1 MPKCRIC
8 KQPFTKIRPLQ
19 PTCNEY
25 DCKVAYATNVANK
38 AIEKKKKREKR
49 ELKEKT
55 KTLKDYLKELQV
67 VFNKYIRLRDEGL
80 PCVSCQRHHKGQ
92 YHAGHYRSVGAAPQL
107 RFNELNVNKQCSA
120 CNNHKSGNVVE
131 YRINLIKKIG
141 IDAVEWLEAENKPAK
156 YSVSDVLQLKKHYSQ
171 KIKEI
176 EHS

>member
-8 KQPFTKIRPLQ
+8 KQPFVKIRPLQ

-25 DCKVAYATNVANK
+25 ECKVAYATNVATK
-38 AIEKKKKREKR
+38 AIEIKKKAEKKV
-49 ELKEKT
+49 LKEKT
-55 KTLKDYLKELQV
+55 KTLSDYLKELQV
-67 VFNKYIRLRDEGL
+67 VFNKYIRLRDVNL
-80 PCVSCQRHHKGQ
+80 PCISCQRHHKGQ

-141 IDAVEWLEAENKPAK
+141 IVAVEWLEAENKPAK
-156 YSVSDVLQLKKHYSQ
+156 YTVNEVLELKKHYLQ
-171 KIKEI
+171 RIKEI
-176 EHS
+176 Q